1 LAGSLPQTPLEE
13 LTVLPQ
19 TPSWFKEALYLRGG
33 EGKGSKGRGE
43 RERRGVEWKGGQGSR
58 KTGINSCVCRCCLF
72 HIFHRYSFR
81 LFQVQVINPPRST
94 WVD

>member
-33 EGKGSKGRGE
+33 EGKGSKGRGV
-43 RERRGVEWKGGQGSR
+43 RERRGVEWKGREEREVENPHQFLCMPLLSIPYLSQVLISPISGS
-58 KTGINSCVCRCCLF
+58 IN
-72 HIFHRYSFR
+72 
-81 LFQVQVINPPRST
+81 
-94 WVD
+94 